1 MLGGDS
7 WIIQA
12 ETSEKKNKEMIKHN
26 FNEKCNNR
34 NGPKGSFRFKFK
46 KEEII
51 VKKKKKKESNL
62 HYIKSLPLLDLFM
75 LDGEPAHM
83 SSATLYFFS
92 NVRERSIEGITSLW
106 DHNSFPLD
114 EK

>member
-1 MLGGDS
+1 
-7 WIIQA
+7 
-12 ETSEKKNKEMIKHN
+12 MIKHN

-92 NVRERSIEGITSLW
+92 NVREKSIEERLPLSEITSIW

-114 EK
+114 DK